1 MKKRQKKQYRPIAGQ
16 RWYEKILD
24 WITRGENFRWFPIGI
39 WVYTGIM
46 VLGVYISANVL
57 ELSDI
62 ADLIFAVWF
71 KFIPIVAVIAV
82 INPLSAGWDLRAE
95 KRLQKPIREY
105 VEENGR
111 CTYDELVTQCMPIK
125 IHLGIDSAIEKMLQY
140 HELVLDADDRYRLP
154 TGEDRKKW
162 REEWLEEY
170 GVKISFEDLEKIFAL
185 DLKELKES
193 IDIEFSLGEHD
204 GYWIGKT
211 EADDSDTEVFWC
223 SADIFTAPRRDFATF
238 QDLVETE
245 LFDGQSLEAV
255 WNDVTITF
263 INDHDMDFWLEEHLP
278 YCD

>member
-16 RWYEKILD
+16 RWCEKFLD
-24 WITRGENFRWFPIGI
+24 WVTSENFFGLLSRDPLFIVI
-39 WVYTGIM
+39 YLFAWV
-46 VLGVYISANVL
+46 LLAH
-57 ELSDI
+57 
-62 ADLIFAVWF
+62 IFFDNSETALLL
-71 KFIPIVAVIAV
+71 FIPLFLYYLFVI
-82 INPLSAGWDLRAE
+82 PAGIIHLIGSFWEIGAE
-95 KRLQKPIREY
+95 KKLKKSIEEY
-105 VEENGR
+105 IDGHGF
-111 CTYDELVTQCMPIK
+111 CTYDELLMQCMPVK
-125 IHLGIDSAIEKMLQY
+125 IHLGIDSTIEKMLQY

-154 TGEDRKKW
+154 TDEDRKKW
-162 REEWLEEY
+162 RKEWLEEY

-185 DLKELKES
+185 DLKESEES

-211 EADDSDTEVFWC
+211 KADDSDKEVFWC

-255 WNDVTITF
+255 WDDVTITF